1 MECVNLAK
9 MKNAFPVLHLI
20 SVWNAKKDFMK
31 KMVNAKTVI
40 NTIIFSVKDAKLEVY
55 VKNVLLVTDYNQMKE
70 YALNASKW
78 VVAVL
83 VMNQPVLVA
92 FLDTIWIPLD
102 FVRAVLIRVST
113 VKNVHLQIYVQNVIV
128 ILQF

>member
-55 VKNVLLVTDYNQMKE
+55 VKSVLLVTDYNQMKE

>member
-55 VKNVLLVTDYNQMKE
+55 VKSVLLVTDYNQMKE
-70 YALNASKW
+70 YA
-78 VVAVL
+78 
-83 VMNQPVLVA
+83 
-92 FLDTIWIPLD
+92 
-102 FVRAVLIRVST
+102 
-113 VKNVHLQIYVQNVIV
+113 
-128 ILQF
+128 